1 MHSEVCSLSAE
12 AKFESSTNRAAEVQA
27 EAASVSR
34 GVVRLALS
42 RTEQDARRRTFGSTQ
57 RSADVP
63 AASMPADWLVQRR
76 VKEEQTLVDRIQD
89 VKASNL
95 AMLRCEW
102 QNARERSDVGV
113 RQMQE
118 SKKISGEMEQGQKE
132 LLALRQARMKE
143 FLAAEAQECAPRRA
157 QPTAS
162 RAPPA
167 HRPPQPAGLSS
178 S

>member
-1 MHSEVCSLSAE
+1 MYVDVGREVLE
-12 AKFESSTNRAAEVQA
+12 LAKTDVALLQA
-27 EAASVSR
+27 F
-34 GVVRLALS
+34 
-42 RTEQDARRRTFGSTQ
+42 D
-57 RSADVP
+57 RSALLLSPAQSLDV
-63 AASMPADWLVQRR
+63 AASMPADWLVARR

-118 SKKISGEMEQGQKE
+118 SKKISAEMEQGQKE

-167 HRPPQPAGLSS
+167 HRPPHPAGLSS

>member
-1 MHSEVCSLSAE
+1 MLLSPA
-12 AKFESSTNRAAEVQA
+12 
-27 EAASVSR
+27 
-34 GVVRLALS
+34 
-42 RTEQDARRRTFGSTQ
+42 Q
-57 RSADVP
+57 RSLDVP

-162 RAPPA
+162 RAVTCSPTAPPRRFELQLNA
-167 HRPPQPAGLSS
+167 QGKAFAKYRE
-178 S
+178 

>member
-1 MHSEVCSLSAE
+1 
-12 AKFESSTNRAAEVQA
+12 
-27 EAASVSR
+27 
-34 GVVRLALS
+34 
-42 RTEQDARRRTFGSTQ
+42 
-57 RSADVP
+57 
-63 AASMPADWLVQRR
+63 MPADWLVARR

-118 SKKISGEMEQGQKE
+118 SKKISAEMEQGQKE

-157 QPTAS
+157 RAHGQPRLLLTD
-162 RAPPA
+162 
-167 HRPPQPAGLSS
+167 RPTPQV
-178 S
+178 

>member
-1 MHSEVCSLSAE
+1 
-12 AKFESSTNRAAEVQA
+12 
-27 EAASVSR
+27 
-34 GVVRLALS
+34 
-42 RTEQDARRRTFGSTQ
+42 
-57 RSADVP
+57 
-63 AASMPADWLVQRR
+63 MPADWLVARR

-118 SKKISGEMEQGQKE
+118 SKKISAEMEQGQKE

-157 QPTAS
+157 QPTAT

>member
-1 MHSEVCSLSAE
+1 
-12 AKFESSTNRAAEVQA
+12 
-27 EAASVSR
+27 
-34 GVVRLALS
+34 
-42 RTEQDARRRTFGSTQ
+42 
-57 RSADVP
+57 
-63 AASMPADWLVQRR
+63 MPADWLVARR

-118 SKKISGEMEQGQKE
+118 SKKISAEMEQGQKE

-157 QPTAS
+157 RAQRQPRHVLTD
-162 RAPPA
+162 
-167 HRPPQPAGLSS
+167 RPTPQV
-178 S
+178 

>member
-1 MHSEVCSLSAE
+1 
-12 AKFESSTNRAAEVQA
+12 
-27 EAASVSR
+27 
-34 GVVRLALS
+34 
-42 RTEQDARRRTFGSTQ
+42 
-57 RSADVP
+57 
-63 AASMPADWLVQRR
+63 MPADWLVQRR

-118 SKKISGEMEQGQKE
+118 SKKISGELEQGQKE

-162 RAPPA
+162 RATCSPTAPPRRFELQLNA
-167 HRPPQPAGLSS
+167 QGKAFAKYRE
-178 S
+178 

>member
-1 MHSEVCSLSAE
+1 M
-12 AKFESSTNRAAEVQA
+12 
-27 EAASVSR
+27 VSMLQT
-34 GVVRLALS
+34 GS
-42 RTEQDARRRTFGSTQ
+42 GGFGSN
-57 RSADVP
+57 
-63 AASMPADWLVQRR
+63 WLVQRR
-76 VKEEQTLVDRIQD
+76 VREEQTLVDRIQD

-118 SKKISGEMEQGQKE
+118 SKKISGELEQGQKE

-157 QPTAS
+157 QPMAS
-162 RAPPA
+162 RASCLLTD
-167 HRPPQPAGLSS
+167 RPTPQV
-178 S
+178 

>member
-1 MHSEVCSLSAE
+1 MRC
-12 AKFESSTNRAAEVQA
+12 
-27 EAASVSR
+27 
-34 GVVRLALS
+34 
-42 RTEQDARRRTFGSTQ
+42 RTEQTRQTLLERAALEPGPAQSL
-57 RSADVP
+57 DVP
-63 AASMPADWLVQRR
+63 AASMPADWLVARR

-118 SKKISGEMEQGQKE
+118 SKKISAEMEQGQKE

>member
-1 MHSEVCSLSAE
+1 MRTWNRTDVAASALLSA
-12 AKFESSTNRAAEVQA
+12 
-27 EAASVSR
+27 
-34 GVVRLALS
+34 
-42 RTEQDARRRTFGSTQ
+42 TQ
-57 RSADVP
+57 QSLDVP

-118 SKKISGEMEQGQKE
+118 SKKISGELEQGQKE

-143 FLAAEAQECAPRRA
+143 FLAAETEEFERQLNAKGLAFA
-157 QPTAS
+157 KF
-162 RAPPA
+162 
-167 HRPPQPAGLSS
+167 RP
-178 S
+178 

>member
-1 MHSEVCSLSAE
+1 MTAAGFEREALPDTHLARTSPSVESVETDVALLGRTLLLSPAQSL
-12 AKFESSTNRAAEVQA
+12 
-27 EAASVSR
+27 
-34 GVVRLALS
+34 
-42 RTEQDARRRTFGSTQ
+42 
-57 RSADVP
+57 DVP
-63 AASMPADWLVQRR
+63 AASMPADWLVARR

-118 SKKISGEMEQGQKE
+118 SKKISAEMEQGQKE